1 MGGDFFQGGG
11 GVWGL
16 AVISS
21 LSEEGLNIS
30 NTHQCLYLCRNE
42 PGVLGCKFGVKVEN
56 SLPLGKKFKVYS
68 DVNLEPRGQE
78 VSKSTIIKHKA
89 RQFVDN

>member
-1 MGGDFFQGGG
+1 MNPVFRRDFRK
-11 GVWGL
+11 L
-16 AVISS
+16 I
-21 LSEEGLNIS
+21 
-30 NTHQCLYLCRNE
+30 
-42 PGVLGCKFGVKVEN
+42 GCKFGVKVEN

-89 RQFVDN
+89 SQFVDN